1 VIRYHARWVL
11 PVTAAPI
18 ENGTVAV
25 DDGRIAYV
33 GARGGAPVGDDRELG
48 NAALL
53 PGLVNAHTHLEL
65 TAMRGTLED
74 LEFHDWIA
82 RLRASRNEVLTPEML
97 LDSARWGVI
106 EGLRAGTTT
115 FADTCSSGVALRA
128 MTEAG
133 VRGIMYHE
141 VFGPDPLRCDSMI
154 ADLRARVSE
163 LRPLENRLVRLGI
176 SPHAPYTVSD
186 ALYVEAARLAAAE
199 ELPLAVHIGES
210 DAETQLVVEAC
221 GAFADA
227 LRARGITVESRAR
240 SPIALLEKAG
250 VLGARTLLIHCVR
263 LDSQDISVAAAANCG
278 VAHCPVSNA
287 KLGHGVA
294 PLMEMLAAGMHVGL
308 GSDSVAS
315 NNRMDILEEAR
326 AAVLLQRVRSGQS
339 DTLAA
344 HAALEL
350 ATIGGARA
358 LGMADRVGSL
368 EVGKEADLAA
378 FSLAGVTPVGD
389 PEAAVVFSLY
399 RRDAS
404 FVAVGGRVL
413 VGDGAV
419 LGDHQGLA
427 ERVQRAG
434 DALARWHWPP
444 VQLYIERVGEQN
456 PEVAAWS

>member
-1 VIRYHARWVL
+1 MIRYHARWVL
-11 PVTAAPI
+11 PVTSAPV
-18 ENGTVAV
+18 ENGTVVV

-33 GARGGAPVGDDRELG
+33 GERDGAPPGDDRELG
-48 NAALL
+48 NVALL

-74 LEFHDWIA
+74 LDFHEWIV
-82 RLRASRNEVLTPEML
+82 RLRASRNDVLTPDML

-115 FADTCSSGVALRA
+115 FADTCSSGAAMRA

-133 VRGIMYHE
+133 VRGIMYQE
-141 VFGPDPLRCDSMI
+141 VFGPDPSRCAAMI
-154 ADLRARVSE
+154 ADLRTRLAE
-163 LRPLENRLVRLGI
+163 LRPLENRLVRLGV

-186 ALYVEAARLAAAE
+186 ALFVETARLAAAE

-210 DAETQLVVEAC
+210 DAETQLVVDGC
-221 GAFADA
+221 GAFADG
-227 LRARGITVESRAR
+227 LLGRGITVEPRAR
-240 SPIALLEKAG
+240 SPVALLQKAG
-250 VLGARTLLIHCVR
+250 VLGPRSLLIHCVR
-263 LDSQDISVAAAANCG
+263 LDSHDIATAAAEGCG

-287 KLGHGVA
+287 KLGHGIA
-294 PLMEMLAAGMHVGL
+294 PLTELLAAGVHVGL

-326 AAVLLQRVRSGQS
+326 AAVLLQRVRSGDS
-339 DTLAA
+339 GTLHA

-358 LGMADRVGSL
+358 LGLADRVGSL
-368 EVGKEADLAA
+368 EAGKEADLAA
-378 FSLAGVTPVGD
+378 FSLEGVIPLGD

-399 RRDAS
+399 RREAS

-413 VGDGAV
+413 VQDGV
-419 LGDHQGLA
+419 VPGTHKGLA

-434 DALARWHWPP
+434 HALALWHSPAA
-444 VQLYIERVGEQN
+444 QLYIERLGEQN
-456 PEVAAWS
+456 PEVPAWS